1 MNLRHF
7 CRKTAGFL
15 LTAAILMGGTIT
27 AYAKPDW
34 PSDVGILADS
44 GILLHQVE
52 VL

>member
-27 AYAKPDW
+27 AYASLTGHQTLGFW
-34 PSDVGILADS
+34 RILES
-44 GILLHQVE
+44 
-52 VL
+52 